1 MPNLDTI
8 RKVLESDQT
17 IQRLAAV
24 EHERWA
30 HWQQYVHEHCERLA
44 DGSLVI
50 PPELV
55 ARWETQIATP
65 YSELSEKEKKSDED
79 QVRLYLP
86 VVIEAL
92 TT

>member
-8 RKVLESDQT
+8 RNVLESDQT

-30 HWQQYVHEHCERLA
+30 HWQQYVHEHCERLT
-44 DGSLVI
+44 DGSLII